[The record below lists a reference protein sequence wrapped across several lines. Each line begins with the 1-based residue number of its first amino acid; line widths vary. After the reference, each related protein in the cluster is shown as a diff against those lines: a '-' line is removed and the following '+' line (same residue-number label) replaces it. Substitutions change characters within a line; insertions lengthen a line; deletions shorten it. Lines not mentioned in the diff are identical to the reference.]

1 MKNTAYVN
9 NTLSSTNEG
18 DSNLEKSE
26 TTQNSDTKYTISHRE
41 RRRLNNKKKQLDQNM
56 RDFKTLVNQKNEVIN
71 YKDEKM
77 KLMDEKMKLMD
88 DKMKLMD
95 EKMKLMEKE
104 LNGTVIE
111 NRFVEQVVIVSLSP
125 FIYDIKWSIICGQ
138 EKSIQRAFEK
148 IKDRYEYAT
157 IVKRIYTENAEKL
170 YNKITRQLDYEGDVE
185 IYNET
190 IVPLYYHFTT
200 TKFLNFINRQV

>member
-41 RRRLNNKKKQLDQNM
+41 RRRLNNTKKQMDHNM

-88 DKMKLMD
+88 EKMKLMD
-95 EKMKLMEKE
+95 EKMKLME
-104 LNGTVIE
+104 
-111 NRFVEQVVIVSLSP
+111 
-125 FIYDIKWSIICGQ
+125 
-138 EKSIQRAFEK
+138 
-148 IKDRYEYAT
+148 
-157 IVKRIYTENAEKL
+157 
-170 YNKITRQLDYEGDVE
+170 
-185 IYNET
+185 
-190 IVPLYYHFTT
+190 
-200 TKFLNFINRQV
+200 

>member
-18 DSNLEKSE
+18 DSNLEKRE
-26 TTQNSDTKYTISHRE
+26 TTQNSDAKHTISRRE
-41 RRRLNNKKKQLDQNM
+41 RRRLNNAKKQKQKKMYQNM
-56 RDFKTLVNQKNEVIN
+56 RYFKTLVNQKNEVIN

-77 KLMDEKMKLMD
+77 KLMDEKMKLM
-88 DKMKLMD
+88 
-95 EKMKLMEKE
+95 EKE
-104 LNGTVIE
+104 LSGTVIE
-111 NRFVEQVVIVSLSP
+111 NRFVEQVVIVRLSP
-125 FIYDIKWSIICGQ
+125 FIYDVKWSIICGQ

-170 YNKITRQLDYEGDVE
+170 YNKITRQLYYEGDVE

-200 TKFLNFINRQV
+200 TKLLNIINRQV